1 MDLFNISETAARE
14 EVSKELWRLEK
25 IANVLAIRL
34 RLVRKHGVDN
44 VKVKLNMDRM
54 YRDIQPCIDH
64 AIDIL
69 GALKQAEHEFENAG
83 ITGDG
88 DGEKS

>member
-1 MDLFNISETAARE
+1 MDLWNISEDAAKS

-25 IANVLAIRL
+25 IAKVLAIRL
-34 RLVRKHGVDN
+34 QLVRKHGVDN
-44 VKVKLNMDRM
+44 RKEPLNMDRM

-69 GALKQAEHEFENAG
+69 SALKQAEYEFENAG

-88 DGEKS
+88 DAEKG